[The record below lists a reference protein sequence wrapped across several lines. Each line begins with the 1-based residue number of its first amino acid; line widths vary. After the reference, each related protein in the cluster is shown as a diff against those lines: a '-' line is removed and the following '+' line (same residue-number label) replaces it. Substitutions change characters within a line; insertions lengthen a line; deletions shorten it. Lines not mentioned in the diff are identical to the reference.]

1 LKAVVAGQNHRMAA
15 IRVPA
20 PAETVARLDRTL
32 GDGLEAAIR
41 WHHRHRLRRAGW
53 ESALDAPAGFWAA
66 GAPPPTRGNALDVH
80 LDGARAFARMAG
92 AIRGAERRVM
102 LAGWFFTAR
111 FGIEREPELIELRA
125 LLAEVAERADV
136 YVLSWAGA
144 PFNLFTPGRRAVREE
159 LEALRVHPRIHAA
172 ADSHERPMHCHHEKL
187 VIVDDRCAFVGG
199 IDLTSLG
206 GDRFDHPE
214 HPARGELGWHD
225 SAAELR
231 GPAVDVVGEHFRLRW
246 HAVTGERL
254 AAAPPSPPAG
264 DLELQI
270 VRTVPEKIYD
280 ALPRGEFS
288 ICEAYLGALR
298 SAERLIY
305 IENQFLWS
313 SEVVKVL
320 VEKLRNP
327 PCDAFRL
334 LLVLPAHPN
343 NGGDDTRGQ
352 LGVLVEADDADRMF
366 ACTVYAGS
374 TRPERVY
381 VHSKIT
387 IVDDRWLT
395 IGSAN
400 LNEHSLFN
408 DSEMNV
414 VACDPALVRDTRE
427 RLFGEH
433 LDLPPAEVRG
443 DPQQLIDERW
453 RPIAEEQLTRLERG
467 LPLTHRLVRLPHVS
481 RRAGRLLGP
490 IQSLIVDG

>member
-1 LKAVVAGQNHRMAA
+1 LNTSVPGQNQQIVA
-15 IRVPA
+15 IHLPPVGDTISRV
-20 PAETVARLDRTL
+20 DSTL
-32 GDGLEAAIR
+32 GDGLEASVR
-41 WHHRHRLRRAGW
+41 WHHRRRLRRAGW
-53 ESALDAPAGFWAA
+53 EPALDAPPGPWAA
-66 GAPPPTRGNALDVH
+66 HAQPPTRGNALAVH
-80 LDGARAFARMAG
+80 LDGANAFARMAA
-92 AIRGAERRVM
+92 AIRRTEQRLL
-102 LAGWFFTAR
+102 LAGWFFSAR
-111 FGIEREPELIELRA
+111 FGIEREPELVELRA

-144 PFNLFTPGRRAVREE
+144 PLPLFRPSRRQVQEE
-159 LEALRVHPRIHAA
+159 LAALRARPRIRAA

-187 VIVDDRCAFVGG
+187 VIVDDTTAFVGG

-206 GDRFDHPE
+206 GDRWDRPE
-214 HPARGELGWHD
+214 HPPRGSLGWHD
-225 SAAELR
+225 SASELR
-231 GPAVDVVGEHFRLRW
+231 GPAVDIVSEHFRFRW

-254 AAAPPSPPAG
+254 APAPLSPPAG
-264 DLELQI
+264 ELEVQI

-280 ALPRGEFS
+280 GLPRGEFS

-313 SEVVKVL
+313 SEVVSIL

-327 PCDAFRL
+327 PCDAFRI

-352 LGVLVEADDADRMF
+352 LGVLVEADGADRVF

-387 IVDDRWLT
+387 IVDDRWFT
-395 IGSAN
+395 VGSAN

-408 DSEMNV
+408 DTEMNV
-414 VACDPALVRDTRE
+414 VVNEPALARDTRE
-427 RLFGEH
+427 RLFAEH
-433 LDLPPAEVRG
+433 LDLPREEVRG
-443 DPQQLIDERW
+443 DPRQLIDERW
-453 RPIAEEQLTRLERG
+453 RPIAEEQLTRLQRG
-467 LPLTHRLVRLPHVS
+467 LPLTHRLVCLPHVS
-481 RRAGRLLGP
+481 RRAGRLRGP
-490 IQSLIVDG
+490 IQSLLVDG